1 MSSDYHPNPAING
14 INVLGGELASC
25 CFDPITGYYR
35 NGFCHT
41 GNHDVGQHT
50 VCVKMTSEFL
60 NFSSSRG
67 NDLITPLP
75 EYNFPGLKPGDFW
88 CICALR
94 WVEALDYD
102 VAPPIK
108 LTACHESLLA
118 LVDMDTLKRYAI

>member
-1 MSSDYHPNPAING
+1 MSSDHHPNPAING

-60 NFSSSRG
+60 NFSSIRG

-94 WVEALDYD
+94 WVEALDYN

-108 LTACHESLLA
+108 LAACHESLLT
-118 LVDMDTLKRYAI
+118 LVDIDILKRYAV